1 MCGTESALKHVP
13 SNIGLYS
20 VSQVEGDR
28 GCDVWCREYLKAC
41 AQ

>member
-1 MCGTESALKHVP
+1 MCGAESTLKHVP

-28 GCDVWCREYLKAC
+28 ECDVWYKECLKAC